1 MKIVAIVVVVVVSLI
16 LHSNDDSVKSLLWL
30 LQQKY
35 CGFCVVFDVIIVA
48 VTVTVTVAAAA
59 IADRYRRFM
68 RTKVRCDAMRQ
79 QRYNMIQT

>member
-35 CGFCVVFDVIIVA
+35 CGFCAVFVVIIVA
-48 VTVTVTVAAAA
+48 VAVAAAA

-79 QRYNMIQT
+79 QRYNMMQT

>member
-1 MKIVAIVVVVVVSLI
+1 MKIVAIVVVVVSLI

-35 CGFCVVFDVIIVA
+35 CGFCAVFDVIIVA
-48 VTVTVTVAAAA
+48 VTVTVAAAA

>member
-16 LHSNDDSVKSLLWL
+16 LHSIDYSVKSLLWL

-35 CGFCVVFDVIIVA
+35 CGFCAVCVVIIVA
-48 VTVTVTVAAAA
+48 VTVAAAA

>member
-35 CGFCVVFDVIIVA
+35 CGFCAVFVVIIVA
-48 VTVTVTVAAAA
+48 VAVTVAAAA

>member
-1 MKIVAIVVVVVVSLI
+1 MKIVAIVVVVVSLI

-35 CGFCVVFDVIIVA
+35 CGFCAVFVVIIVA
-48 VTVTVTVAAAA
+48 VAVAA